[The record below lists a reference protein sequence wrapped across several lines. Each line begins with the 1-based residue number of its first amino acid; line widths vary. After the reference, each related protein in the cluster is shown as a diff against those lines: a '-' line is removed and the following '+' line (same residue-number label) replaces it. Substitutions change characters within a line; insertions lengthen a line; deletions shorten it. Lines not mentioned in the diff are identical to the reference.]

1 MLQADAVGPE
11 PLWRRVA
18 RFVGTVAVVGLAAGM
33 GMAGHAALSA
43 RAEAAGDAP
52 VAPPTEVRAE
62 RLRLEASMQVERR
75 FTGQF
80 EARQETTLA
89 FEEAGTLAEVLVR
102 EGDAVAAG
110 AVVAR
115 IDTRLLEA
123 ERRRLD
129 AQRQALLAQAEL
141 ARRTNERQGELQAR
155 GHTAQARIDETSLRL
170 AQLSAA
176 LAETD
181 AALTAVDVRLEKAV
195 LRAPFAG
202 RVGSRFADTGAV
214 VAPGVAVATLL
225 EEGPARFRVTLD
237 PGLAARLAAGA
248 EVTIAAGDS
257 LLPATLSRLAPE
269 LDPATRGRVAV
280 FDLADG
286 TVAPPARSTG
296 EVILPDGQDMAGA
309 WVPLSAL
316 RPGLRGTWTI
326 LTVAPDA
333 DGGATVAQDAVEV
346 LQVAEGRVF
355 LRGGFADGDLFLPDG
370 THRVV
375 PGQSVR
381 VAE

>member
-1 MLQADAVGPE
+1 MLPADAARPE
-11 PLWRRVA
+11 PLWRRGA
-18 RFVGTVAVVGLAAGM
+18 RILGTVAVVGFAAGL
-33 GMAGHAALSA
+33 GVAGHAALSE
-43 RAEAAGDAP
+43 RVEAAGGVTLAP
-52 VAPPTEVRAE
+52 LNEVRAE
-62 RLRLEASMQVERR
+62 RLRLNAMMQIERR

-80 EARQETTLA
+80 EARQETALA
-89 FEEAGTLAEVLVR
+89 FEEGGTLAEVLVR
-102 EGDAVAAG
+102 EGDAVVAG
-110 AVVAR
+110 AVLAR

-123 ERRRLD
+123 ERARLE

-155 GHTAQARIDETSLRL
+155 GHAAQARIDETSLRL
-170 AQLSAA
+170 AQLTAG
-176 LAETD
+176 LAEID
-181 AALTAVDVRLEKAV
+181 AALVTVSVRLEKAL

-202 RVGSRFADTGAV
+202 RVGSRFVDTGAIV
-214 VAPGVAVATLL
+214 SPGATVATLL
-225 EEGPARFRVTLD
+225 EDGPARFRVTLD
-237 PGLAARLAAGA
+237 PGLAVRLDPGAG
-248 EVTIAAGDS
+248 VDIAVGDA

-269 LDPATRGRVAV
+269 LDPVTRGRVAV

-286 TVAPPARSTG
+286 VTAPPARSTG
-296 EVILPDGQDMAGA
+296 EVILADGRDMTGA

-326 LTVAPDA
+326 LTVAPGPDGDA
-333 DGGATVAQDAVEV
+333 IIAQDAVEV

-355 LRGGFADGDLFLPDG
+355 LRGGFVDGDLFLPDG

-375 PGQSVR
+375 PGQRVR

>member
-11 PLWRRVA
+11 PLWRRTA
-18 RFVGTVAVVGLAAGM
+18 RLLGTVGVVCLAAGM
-33 GMAGHAALSA
+33 GFAGHAALSA

-62 RLRLEASMQVERR
+62 RLRLEASMRVERR

-80 EARQETTLA
+80 EARQDTALA

-110 AVVAR
+110 AVLAR

-123 ERRRLD
+123 ERARLD

-155 GHTAQARIDETSLRL
+155 GHAAQARIDETSLQL
-170 AQLSAA
+170 AQLTAG
-176 LAETD
+176 LAEID
-181 AALTAVDVRLEKAV
+181 AALVTVAVRLEKAV

-202 RVGSRFADTGAV
+202 RVASRFADTGAV

-237 PGLAARLAAGA
+237 PRLAAGLAPGA
-248 EVTIAAGDS
+248 EVTIDAGGA
-257 LLPATLSRLAPE
+257 LLTARLSRLAPE
-269 LDPATRGRVAV
+269 LDPVTRGWVAV
-280 FDLADG
+280 FDLAEG
-286 TVAPPARSTG
+286 IAVPPARSTG
-296 EVILPDGQDMAGA
+296 EVVLPDGLDVPGA

-316 RPGLRGTWTI
+316 QPGLRGTWTI
-326 LTVAPDA
+326 LTVVPDA

-375 PGQSVR
+375 PGQRVR